1 MKPPLPRLE
10 VRREELQS
18 LLEHARTEALSEP
31 EYQRLKAALDTL
43 VYLTELVEDKNT
55 TIARLR
61 QILFG
66 ASSEKMRQ
74 VLETLASHLA
84 PSTERDDGGKSEGEN
99 NASPPPTE
107 SAPSPGH
114 GRNGAEAYRGAH
126 KVKIEHSSLQSG
138 NRCPGCEKG
147 KLYGLATPAVLIRV
161 VGQAP
166 LAATVYELA
175 KLRCNLCGEVFTA
188 EAPAG
193 VGTEK
198 YDATAASMI
207 ALLKYGSGFPFHR
220 LQGLQENMEIPLPA
234 STQWEIVSET
244 AEKIELIYQEL
255 IQQAAQG
262 EVLHND
268 DTTMKI
274 LNLMGKSRPRQ
285 PSADKEAEPKSE
297 RTGIFT
303 SGIVST
309 RAGQKIALFFTGRK
323 HAGENLATVLAH
335 RAQALGPPI
344 QMCDALARNLPPEFQ
359 CVVAN
364 CIAHGRRKFV
374 EVAAKFPE
382 DCLYVLQTLGE
393 VYRHDAFCREQGMS
407 PEQRLAYHQSQ
418 SGPLMQ
424 KLEEWF
430 RKQFAERKVE
440 PNSGLG
446 QAITY
451 MQNHWAKLTLFLRQ
465 PAAPLDNN
473 VCERALKKA
482 ILHRKNALFYKT
494 QNGAHVGDLFM
505 SLIYTCQLCGAN
517 AFQYLTELQ
526 QHGESVACSPQQ
538 WMPWNYRDQLTPEPG
553 TGTAV
558 YDDPS
563 APMID

>member
-1 MKPPLPRLE
+1 MKPAIPRLE
-10 VRREELQS
+10 VSREELLN

-31 EYQRLKAALDTL
+31 EYQQLKAALETL
-43 VYLTELVEDKNT
+43 VYLTQLVEDKNT

-66 ASSEKMRQ
+66 ASSEKMSQ
-74 VLETLASHLA
+74 VLETLAANRA
-84 PSTERDDGGKSEGEN
+84 PSREPDGGGKSEGEKTT
-99 NASPPPTE
+99 PQLPE

-114 GRNGAEAYRGAH
+114 GRNGADAYPGARR
-126 KVKIEHSSLQSG
+126 VKIEHSSLKSG
-138 NRCPGCEKG
+138 KHCPGCQKG
-147 KLYGLATPAVLIRV
+147 KLYAWATPGVLIRV

-166 LAATVYELA
+166 LAATVYELE

-188 EAPAG
+188 EPPEG

-220 LQGLQENMEIPLPA
+220 LEGLQRNMEIPLPA
-234 STQWEIVSET
+234 STQWEIVAET
-244 AEKIELIYQEL
+244 AEWIEPIYQEL
-255 IQQAAQG
+255 IHEAAQG

-274 LNLMGKSRPRQ
+274 LALMGESRPRQ
-285 PSADKEAEPKSE
+285 PSAEEELQEKSE

-323 HAGENLATVLAH
+323 HAGENLATVLAK
-335 RAQALGPPI
+335 RAQELGPPI
-344 QMCDALARNLPPEFQ
+344 QMCDALSRNLPKEFQ
-359 CVVAN
+359 IVVAN

-382 DCLYVLQTLGE
+382 ECCYVLETLGA
-393 VYRHDAFCREQGMS
+393 VYQHESFCREQGMS
-407 PEQRLAYHQSQ
+407 PEERLGYHQSH
-418 SGPLMQ
+418 SGPRM
-424 KLEEWF
+424 KELEQWF
-430 RKQFAERKVE
+430 REQFAERKVE

-451 MQNHWAKLTLFLRQ
+451 MQNHWTKLTLFLRQ
-465 PAAPLDNN
+465 AGAPLDNN
-473 VCERALKKA
+473 LCERALKKA

-505 SLIYTCQLCGAN
+505 SLIHTCQFCDAN
-517 AFQYLTELQ
+517 PFHYLTELQ
-526 QHGESVACSPQQ
+526 HHGEELSRSPEQ
-538 WMPWNYRDQLTPEPG
+538 WMPWNYREMLTQ
-553 TGTAV
+553 V
-558 YDDPS
+558 S
-563 APMID
+563 A